1 MNFQRV
7 WAMPT
12 SDTFDCEPIKGF
24 VQKYLM
30 HSKVSVDPFARNKRW
45 CTYTN
50 DINPNTAA
58 EYHIDA
64 VSFLAFLEGK
74 RVKTDLFIFDPP
86 YSVRQTKEC
95 YEEFGLKMT
104 LEDTWNGQFWS
115 NIRKAALPLLTPDAI
130 VLSFGWSS
138 AGFGRELGFDILEI
152 LLVPHGG
159 AHHDTICVA
168 EQRQPDN
175 QLSLLSSCP

>member
-1 MNFQRV
+1 MKFQRF

-12 SDTFDCEPIKGF
+12 ADTFDCEPIKGF

-58 EYHIDA
+58 EHHIDA
-64 VSFLAFLEGK
+64 LSFVAWLEGQ
-74 RVKTDLFIFDPP
+74 RVKADLFILDPP
-86 YSVRQTKEC
+86 YSPRQVKEC
-95 YEEFGLKMT
+95 YEGFGREMT
-104 LEDTWNGQFWS
+104 LEDTWHCQFLA
-115 NIRKAALPLLTPDAI
+115 KVKQAALPILAPDAT

-138 AGFGRELGFDILEI
+138 AGFGVERGFDILEI
-152 LLVPHGG
+152 LLVPHGSG
-159 AHHDTICVA
+159 HFDTICVA

-175 QLSLLSSCP
+175 QLSLL